1 MQNIDTIIVVGFQRD
16 SQEPYSKVWKRLE
29 RITLEQRATLPVPV
43 LIEGSVLEL
52 ALDAEV
58 RELRVDHLRWEH
70 VRQTLYVHVV
80 LTESVADSLRTLG
93 FKAWRPW
100 LRRRATESFLE
111 RCRRTGWNQRD
122 PAGSK
127 ITAPS
132 AGSGRIEPTL

>member
-1 MQNIDTIIVVGFQRD
+1 VGF
-16 SQEPYSKVWKRLE
+16 
-29 RITLEQRATLPVPV
+29 TLEQRATLPAPV

-80 LTESVADSLRTLG
+80 LTKSVADSLRTLG

-111 RCRRTGWNQRD
+111 RCRRTGWNQCD